1 MKNKATLFVRMLA
14 LAALAGLAAA
24 PAAEAAR
31 AKAKA
36 GGAAAPAAEKA
47 AAAAPAE
54 KTGKKA
60 KTETPARKAPAR
72 KAAKAEAAAAEA
84 EAIPAAAEEAP
95 AAETVPAA
103 PARGAFRFGGDF
115 RLRQEALDN
124 VPMKTGTYSR
134 GGLNDYFRFRTRLWA
149 QFAASEALRF
159 NARLMHEVRQY
170 VDPSSSTAFEWP
182 DEVVFDNLNVAL
194 KLADGAADVVVGRQD
209 LMFPDTERLLGE
221 GTAKDGSRSGY
232 MDAVAATVRM
242 NGGRTRLH
250 AFAAYDNAVDPLA
263 MGNVDRDLN
272 GYTPNDTG
280 MDEAGAGAFL
290 RQALGEEAWVQ
301 GYYLWK
307 HDTAW
312 RDAAG
317 DRHAHEDI
325 HTVGARGRVP
335 LGPEGLS
342 ASAEVAGQWSP
353 ASDEDRRA
361 MMAAAGVQQAFPEAA
376 GKPFVGVQGLY
387 LSGDDPDTEA
397 NEGWNPLWARYPW
410 ISELMIYAYDADGAG
425 LWQNLAYGWLEAGF
439 APAQG
444 QKVKA
449 SVGYLSAPEADG
461 AGGGHERG
469 WLAVVRYDFPL
480 WASKAREGMKVY
492 GHLQAEGLK
501 PGGYYADEDRV
512 GFFLRWE
519 LTFAF

>member
-1 MKNKATLFVRMLA
+1 MKNTAIHLFGILL
-14 LAALAGLAAA
+14 LAALALP

-31 AKAKA
+31 AKSAKKA
-36 GGAAAPAAEKA
+36 KAEKA
-47 AAAAPAE
+47 SAPAETAAPAE
-54 KTGKKA
+54 K
-60 KTETPARKAPAR
+60 EVP
-72 KAAKAEAAAAEA
+72 AAEA
-84 EAIPAAAEEAP
+84 PAPLAQ
-95 AAETVPAA
+95 
-103 PARGAFRFGGDF
+103 AFRFGGDF
-115 RLRQEALDN
+115 RLRQEAMDN
-124 VPMKTGTYSR
+124 VPMKTGAYSR
-134 GGLNDYFRFRTRLWA
+134 GGLNDYFRFRTRVWGR
-149 QFAASEALRF
+149 FAPSEKAAV

-170 VDPSSSTAFEWP
+170 VDPSSGSAYEWP
-182 DEVVFDNLNVAL
+182 DELAFDNLNVAL
-194 KLADGAADVVVGRQD
+194 KFADGAVDVVAGRQD

-221 GTAKDGSRSGY
+221 GTAKDGSRSAY
-232 MDAVAATVRM
+232 MDAVSAVVRM
-242 NGGRTRLH
+242 NEGRTRLN
-250 AFAAYDNAVDPLA
+250 AFAAYDNVVDPLA
-263 MGNVDRDLN
+263 IGNVDRDLN

-312 RDAAG
+312 RDG
-317 DRHAHEDI
+317 TGTRHEHEDI
-325 HTVGARGRVP
+325 HTVGARGRMP
-335 LGPEGLS
+335 LPGIDGLS

-361 MMAAAGVQQAFPEAA
+361 MMAAAGLQQAFPDAA

-387 LSGDDPDTEA
+387 LSADDPDTDA

-439 APAQG
+439 APAKG

-469 WLAVVRYDFPL
+469 WLAMVRYDFPL

-501 PGGYYADEDRV
+501 PGDYYADEDRV